1 MKKKSLTILYALT
14 PHFTQC
20 LSLLRDAC
28 SRHLSLLDGC
38 YCTVLKSNN
47 SPSALVIF
55 NCSLLLSQSE
65 RNNWKLALTYV
76 LLYSQKHRKGRAMLS
91 SKVSHGLGLRDW
103 WLSLWG
109 WGVPDK
115 VLLDTLLPEALGTL
129 KNVSITSLLMCSVD
143 FMMTSWRPRR
153 IMGRFLW
160 FWPNRAL
167 HLGTDYQ

>member
-28 SRHLSLLDGC
+28 SRHLSLLDGY

-91 SKVSHGLGLRDW
+91 SKVSHGLGLRDS
-103 WLSLWG
+103 WLRLWG
-109 WGVPDK
+109 WAVPDK

-129 KNVSITSLLMCSVD
+129 KNVSISFSSDVFGGLHDD
-143 FMMTSWRPRR
+143 FMKTQENHGAFSL
-153 IMGRFLW
+153 IL
-160 FWPNRAL
+160 A
-167 HLGTDYQ
+167 Q